1 MSRELA
7 VETRALVRTFQEGDV
22 QVPALKGLDL
32 AIERGELAAVAG
44 PSGSGKTTLFNLIG
58 GLDEP
63 TSGEVLLEGRPLAGL
78 GRNEL
83 ARLRL
88 ERIGFVFQAYNLI
101 PVLSAFE
108 NVEYPL
114 ILAKTPALERKR
126 RVSDLLGAVGLA
138 DLMHRRPGQM
148 SGGQQQRVA
157 IARSLVCNPAVVL
170 ADEPTANLDSATGHA
185 LLELMAALNRERGL
199 TFLFSTHDPM
209 VMNAARRLVRLH
221 DGRIVSDVR
230 QGGEET
236 P

>member
-1 MSRELA
+1 VSDAA
-7 VETRALVRTFQEGDV
+7 VEVHGLVRTFVEGDQRV
-22 QVPALKGLDL
+22 EALKGIDL
-32 AIERGELAAVAG
+32 AVARGEFAAVAG
-44 PSGSGKTTLFNLIG
+44 PSGSGKTTLFNLVG

-63 TSGEVLLEGRPLAGL
+63 TAGEVRLEGRPLAGL
-78 GRNEL
+78 SRREL

-114 ILAKTPALERKR
+114 ILRKAPPAERKK
-126 RVSDLLGAVGLA
+126 RVTELLGAVGLG

-157 IARSLVCNPAVVL
+157 IARSLVCDPAVVL
-170 ADEPTANLDSATGHA
+170 ADEPTANLDSTTGHA
-185 LLELMAALNRERGL
+185 LLDLMASLNRERGL

-209 VMNAARRLVRLH
+209 VMGAARRLVRLH
-221 DGRIVSDVR
+221 DGRVESDVR
-230 QGGEET
+230 QSGT
-236 P
+236 D

>member
-1 MSRELA
+1 VSRELA

-22 QVPALKGLDL
+22 QVQALKGIDL
-32 AIERGELAAVAG
+32 AFERGEFAAVAG
-44 PSGSGKTTLFNLIG
+44 PSGSGKTTLFNLVG

-88 ERIGFVFQAYNLI
+88 DRIGFVFQAYNLI

-114 ILAKTPALERKR
+114 ILKKTPAPERKR
-126 RVSDLLGAVGLA
+126 RVSDLLGAVGLG
-138 DLMHRRPGQM
+138 DLVHRRPGQM

-221 DGRIVSDVR
+221 DGRIESDVR
-230 QGGEET
+230 QGDGA